1 MSLEEYMKSKSK
13 EQISGHTFRPSKKRK
28 VGDNA
33 NEMVTINIGLMKFVG
48 DDLKPVWGK
57 RLPIV
62 VAKTSNYH
70 TILEKAIEKQKAF
83 NRKFDT
89 AKEHV
94 LVYEDG
100 SHAQLMPGGKSF
112 FQLDNYKAE
121 VGKDFKRIIL
131 YLCTTEDLNRSEEVT
146 YSKCESPSSPEGV
159 FNNEDLPDEL
169 QNQICS
175 DEKVARELQN
185 QLDSDAQLSPD
196 DVVHVSE
203 EESPLPTLGET
214 LRKPEDVIVKLR
226 SEVDNDSIDN
236 FFLVIRRGISL
247 SRLLALWQRQEKR
260 TPVTKVVRI
269 RIIGENGID
278 SGAIAK
284 EFLETSIRNI
294 EQVMFPDGFPVDSTL
309 HVQNGYYHTAGEI
322 SAVSLAQGGPIPCF
336 LHQAAFDI
344 MVNGIDIHNIK
355 DSDLSENEQNLIR
368 EIESSCENKR
378 DTIIEHGYTGPVNQD
393 YIKEIVGSVKVF

>member
-1 MSLEEYMKSKSK
+1 
-13 EQISGHTFRPSKKRK
+13 
-28 VGDNA
+28 
-33 NEMVTINIGLMKFVG
+33 
-48 DDLKPVWGK
+48 
-57 RLPIV
+57 
-62 VAKTSNYH
+62 
-70 TILEKAIEKQKAF
+70 
-83 NRKFDT
+83 
-89 AKEHV
+89 
-94 LVYEDG
+94 
-100 SHAQLMPGGKSF
+100 
-112 FQLDNYKAE
+112 
-121 VGKDFKRIIL
+121 
-131 YLCTTEDLNRSEEVT
+131 
-146 YSKCESPSSPEGV
+146 
-159 FNNEDLPDEL
+159 
-169 QNQICS
+169 
-175 DEKVARELQN
+175 
-185 QLDSDAQLSPD
+185 
-196 DVVHVSE
+196 
-203 EESPLPTLGET
+203 
-214 LRKPEDVIVKLR
+214 
-226 SEVDNDSIDN
+226 
-236 FFLVIRRGISL
+236 L